1 MDDLQKSLMRDM
13 IREELAALLPGA
25 LAAAVKAQPKPRSGR
40 AKAAPVDLTPIHD
53 QVQERLAAMEAQVM
67 NMVNSAE
74 SQMSAHLAAASMLRQ
89 GQP

>member
-1 MDDLQKSLMRDM
+1 MDDLTKSLMREM

-25 LAAAVKAQPKPRSGR
+25 LAAALKAQPKPRASR
-40 AKAAPVDLTPIHD
+40 AKPVDLTPIHD
-53 QVQERLAAMEAQVM
+53 QVQERMAAMEAQVL

-74 SQMSAHLAAASMLRQ
+74 SRMSAHLAATSMLRQ

>member
-1 MDDLQKSLMRDM
+1 MDDLQKSLMREM
-13 IREELAALLPGA
+13 IREELAAALPGA
-25 LAAAVKAQPKPRSGR
+25 LAEAVKGLPKPRASR
-40 AKAAPVDLTPIHD
+40 AKAVDLTPIHD

-74 SQMSAHLAAASMLRQ
+74 SQMSAHLAAAAMLRQ